1 MNIDLKRPEYD
12 LISSIYP
19 VMKILYFHQYFT
31 TPKGSGGGRSYEFAR
46 RWVLAGHEVHVV
58 TGTAFDPTLPKNGD
72 VNIDGIYVTSV
83 GVAYNAEMGFFSR
96 IKSFLLYA
104 FKSIIIAMGAR
115 NYDVVLA
122 TSTPLTV
129 AFPALAAKWIAGR
142 KVIFE
147 VRDVWPDAAIDAGVL
162 KNPILIFLARILEK
176 AVYASSINIVPLSVG
191 MQKRLIGK
199 GVDNS
204 KVTMIPNCSDISVF
218 RPDVNGVK
226 LRKQFQA
233 ENKFIVLYAG
243 AVNLS
248 NDSEYLIEVAD
259 ILRNHRDVEFWIV
272 GKGSRFE
279 YIKEEVNK
287 RNLHNMR
294 FHGLQ
299 PKQKVPY
306 YAAAADV
313 GLVTFIPQP
322 VYYDNSPNKF
332 FDYIAAGLPV
342 IFNRTTWLESFLSK
356 YENGFI
362 CDPYSPV
369 TMAEHILDLMNNPLR
384 CKRMG
389 TQSRKL
395 AVEVFS
401 RDKIAHKYL
410 ELMYSQK

>member
-31 TPKGSGGGRSYEFAR
+31 TPKGSGGVRSYEFAR

-58 TGTAFDPTLPKNGD
+58 TGTAFDSTLPKNGD
-72 VNIDGIYVTSV
+72 VNIDGTHVTSV
-83 GVAYNAEMGFFSR
+83 GVAYNAEMGFSSR
-96 IKSFLLYA
+96 IKSFMLYA
-104 FKSIIIAMGAR
+104 FKSTFIAMGAR
-115 NYDVVLA
+115 KYDVVLA

-176 AVYASSINIVPLSVG
+176 AVYASSIHIVPLSVG

-204 KVTMIPNCSDISVF
+204 KMTMIPNCSDISVF

-226 LRKQFQA
+226 LRRQFQA

-243 AVNLS
+243 AVNIA

-259 ILRNHRDVEFWIV
+259 KLKSHREVVFWIV
-272 GKGSRFE
+272 GKGNCFF
-279 YIKEEVNK
+279 YLKEEVKK
-287 RNLHNMR
+287 RSLHNMR

-299 PKQKVPY
+299 PKQKIPY

-313 GLVTFIPQP
+313 GLVTFIPQS

-342 IFNRTTWLESFLSK
+342 IFNRTTWLKSFLSK

-369 TMAEHILDLMNNPLR
+369 TMAEHILDLMNNPLK

-401 RDKIAHKYL
+401 RDKMAHKYL